1 MIHRYS
7 YWAAQRF
14 INDATKGQE
23 LSKPVRRVFDCKI
36 ESKEYAQIASLI
48 NNVQNNEANVL
59 VSSIE
64 SIKGQEGNNCL
75 FILSKDLAS
84 YLFLDKKDDNK
95 MKAALYVA
103 LTRSR
108 KDLTI
113 LLTTEAEEK
122 YSKKF
127 VKEYF
132 SQLFEK

>member
-1 MIHRYS
+1 M
-7 YWAAQRF
+7 
-14 INDATKGQE
+14 
-23 LSKPVRRVFDCKI
+23 
-36 ESKEYAQIASLI
+36 
-48 NNVQNNEANVL
+48 
-59 VSSIE
+59 
-64 SIKGQEGNNCL
+64 
-75 FILSKDLAS
+75 
-84 YLFLDKKDDNK
+84 LDKKDDNK